1 MRRDH
6 RARSSTPR
14 LDPRL
19 TMARCAIDNP
29 FRRFCMANKIETLA
43 RNMRL
48 ADNTREYIER
58 KAAKLERY
66 LQDIDEIRVEVSHVK
81 AARNAND
88 RQVAQI
94 TLRGKGFILRTEER
108 ADDLH
113 AAFDTAL
120 DKMQRQIERY
130 KGRHYRGR
138 GDGRSAAEVV
148 EEEWPVDETGE
159 LLPLIARRK
168 KFVLIPMTEDEAVEQ
183 MRLLGHDNFFVF
195 FNAEQN
201 SIQVLYRRRNG
212 TYGLIEPVLG

>member
-1 MRRDH
+1 
-6 RARSSTPR
+6 
-14 LDPRL
+14 
-19 TMARCAIDNP
+19 
-29 FRRFCMANKIETLA
+29 MANNIETVA

-48 ADNTREYIER
+48 TDNTREYIEK

-66 LQDIDEIRVEVSHVK
+66 LQEIDEIRVEVSHVK
-81 AARNAND
+81 TARNAND

-108 ADDLH
+108 ADDVH

-130 KGRHYRGR
+130 KGKHYRGR
-138 GDGRSAAEVV
+138 GDGRSAAEVA

-168 KFVLIPMTEDEAVEQ
+168 KFVLVPMSEDEAVEQ

-195 FNAEQN
+195 FNIEQN

-212 TYGLIEPVLG
+212 TYGLIEPVVG

>member
-1 MRRDH
+1 
-6 RARSSTPR
+6 
-14 LDPRL
+14 
-19 TMARCAIDNP
+19 
-29 FRRFCMANKIETLA
+29 MANKIEILA

-48 ADNTREYIER
+48 TDNTREYVEK

-66 LQDIDEIRVEVSHVK
+66 LQEIDEIRVELSHVK
-81 AARNAND
+81 TARSALD
-88 RQVAQI
+88 RQVSQI
-94 TLRGKGFILRTEER
+94 TVRGKGFILRTEER
-108 ADDLH
+108 ADDVH

-130 KGRHYRGR
+130 KGKHYRGR

-148 EEEWPVDETGE
+148 EGEAWPVDETGE

-168 KFVLIPMTEDEAVEQ
+168 KFELVPMTEDEAVEQ

-212 TYGLIEPVLG
+212 TYGLIEPVVG

>member
-1 MRRDH
+1 
-6 RARSSTPR
+6 
-14 LDPRL
+14 
-19 TMARCAIDNP
+19 
-29 FRRFCMANKIETLA
+29 MANKIETLA

-48 ADNTREYIER
+48 TDNTREYVEK

-66 LQDIDEIRVEVSHVK
+66 LQDVDEIRVELSLNK
-81 AARNAND
+81 TARNAND
-88 RQVAQI
+88 RHIAQV

-108 ADDLH
+108 SDDLH
-113 AAFDTAL
+113 ATIDTAL

-130 KGRHYRGR
+130 KGKHYRGR
-138 GDGRSAAEVV
+138 GDGRSAADVS

-168 KFVLIPMTEDEAVEQ
+168 KFILVPMNEDEAVEQ

-201 SIQVLYRRRNG
+201 TIQVLYRRRNG
-212 TYGLIEPVLG
+212 TYGLIEPVVG

>member
-1 MRRDH
+1 
-6 RARSSTPR
+6 
-14 LDPRL
+14 
-19 TMARCAIDNP
+19 
-29 FRRFCMANKIETLA
+29 MANKIETLA

-48 ADNTREYIER
+48 TDNTREYIEK

-66 LQDIDEIRVEVSHVK
+66 LQEIDEIHIEVSHVK
-81 AARNAND
+81 TARNAND
-88 RQVAQI
+88 RHVAQV

-108 ADDLH
+108 ADDVH

-130 KGRHYRGR
+130 KGKHYRGR
-138 GDGRSAAEVV
+138 GDGRSAAEVT

-168 KFVLIPMTEDEAVEQ
+168 KFELVPMTEDEAVEQ
-183 MRLLGHDNFFVF
+183 MKLLGHDNFFVF

-212 TYGLIEPVLG
+212 TYGLIEPVIG

>member
-1 MRRDH
+1 
-6 RARSSTPR
+6 
-14 LDPRL
+14 
-19 TMARCAIDNP
+19 MAQ
-29 FRRFCMANKIETLA
+29 KIEITA

-48 ADNTREYIER
+48 TDNTRDYVEK

-66 LQDIDEIRVEVSHVK
+66 LQEIDEIRVELSHIK
-81 AARNAND
+81 SARSAQD

-94 TLRGKGFILRTEER
+94 TVHGKGFILRSEER
-108 ADDLH
+108 ADDIH

-120 DKMQRQIERY
+120 DKIQRQIDRY
-130 KGRHYRGR
+130 KGKHYRGR

-148 EEEWPVDETGE
+148 HDEETAADETGE

-168 KFVLIPMTEDEAVEQ
+168 KFIVLPMTEDEAVEQ
-183 MRLLGHDNFFVF
+183 MRLLGHDNFFIF

-212 TYGLIEPVLG
+212 SYGLIEPVVG